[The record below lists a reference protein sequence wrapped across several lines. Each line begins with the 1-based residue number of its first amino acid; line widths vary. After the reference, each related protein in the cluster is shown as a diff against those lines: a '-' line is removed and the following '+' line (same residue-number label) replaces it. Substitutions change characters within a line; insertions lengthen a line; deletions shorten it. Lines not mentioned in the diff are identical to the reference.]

1 VRWSYGHRLR
11 LERKADVQASHPTTS
26 RDYFAVAGNLRTG
39 SNRLR
44 VLLTGKEDAPDN
56 FRADF
61 SEGNDEGVHWT
72 TPRHRHNFEQV
83 RYVLTGTLSITP
95 ELALPAGMV
104 AYFPEGVFYGP
115 QDWDPELRMLQVQ
128 FGGPTGLGYMSVEQR
143 ARGRTELLEEGVEFV
158 DGKAK
163 WRDRAG
169 KRHQQD
175 AYEAVWEH
183 IRSEKI
189 AYPAPRYSSVISIDP
204 SQFEWLQAEE
214 GTWYKS
220 LGVFSERHVGI
231 GIYRARKGATIR
243 LGQRSAAEIL
253 FLSSGT
259 IRHDAATH
267 AEKSAFACEAGE
279 PVQTLIAGEEVEMF
293 HVRLPAFGGDRLEHP
308 VEGPQFEES
317 MPA

>member
-1 VRWSYGHRLR
+1 VV
-11 LERKADVQASHPTTS
+11 DVQASHPATA

-72 TPRHRHNFEQV
+72 TPKHRHNFEQV
-83 RYVLTGTLSITP
+83 RYVLAGTLSITP
-95 ELALPAGMV
+95 ELTLPAGMV

-143 ARGRTELLEEGVEFV
+143 SRGRAELLGKGIEFA

-163 WRDRAG
+163 WRDGAG
-169 KRHQQD
+169 RRHQQD

-183 IRSEKI
+183 IRNRKI
-189 AYPAPRYSSVISIDP
+189 SYPAARYSSVISIDP
-204 SQFEWLQAEE
+204 SRFEWIRAEE

-220 LGVFSERHVGI
+220 LGVFNERHVGI
-231 GIYRARKGATIR
+231 GIYRARKGAPIR
-243 LGQRSAAEIL
+243 LGHTDAAEIL

-259 IRHDAATH
+259 VRHGDATH
-267 AEKSAFACEAGE
+267 ADKSAFACEAGE
-279 PVQTLIAGEEVEMF
+279 PVQTLVAAEEAEMF
-293 HVRLPAFGGDRLEHP
+293 HVRLPAFGADRLGHP
-308 VEGPQFEES
+308 TAAPKSRKG